1 MKNTEKTGLGHL
13 PLGTFWH
20 LLEPIKKNT
29 MIRLFSLQEM
39 ADDLK
44 LPPAVVALWA
54 ADGYIPHVM
63 REGMPLFDPIAVGRH
78 IAKQLNELNKIDDG
92 NTTDTTTN

>member
-1 MKNTEKTGLGHL
+1 
-13 PLGTFWH
+13 
-20 LLEPIKKNT
+20 

-54 ADGYIPHVM
+54 ADGYIPHIM
-63 REGMPLFDPIAVGRH
+63 REGMPLFDPVAVGTH
-78 IAKQLNELNKIDDG
+78 IAKQLNNLNKIDDG
-92 NTTDTTTN
+92 NDKTTTTGAD

>member
-1 MKNTEKTGLGHL
+1 
-13 PLGTFWH
+13 
-20 LLEPIKKNT
+20 

-63 REGMPLFDPIAVGRH
+63 RDGLPLFDPMAVGKH
-78 IAKQLNELNKIDDG
+78 IAEQLNNLNKIDDEKQREH
-92 NTTDTTTN
+92 NAKDY

>member
-1 MKNTEKTGLGHL
+1 
-13 PLGTFWH
+13 
-20 LLEPIKKNT
+20 
-29 MIRLFSLQEM
+29 M

-54 ADGYIPHVM
+54 ADGYIPYVM
-63 REGMPLFDPIAVGRH
+63 REGMPLFDPVAVGKH

-92 NTTDTTTN
+92 K

>member
-1 MKNTEKTGLGHL
+1 
-13 PLGTFWH
+13 
-20 LLEPIKKNT
+20 

-54 ADGYIPHVM
+54 TDGYIPYVM
-63 REGMPLFDPIAVGRH
+63 REGRPLFDPIAVGKH

-92 NTTDTTTN
+92 NKPTTN

>member
-1 MKNTEKTGLGHL
+1 
-13 PLGTFWH
+13 
-20 LLEPIKKNT
+20 
-29 MIRLFSLQEM
+29 M

-63 REGMPLFDPIAVGRH
+63 RDGMPLFDPVAVGRH
-78 IAKQLNELNKIDDG
+78 IEKQLNELNKIDDG

>member
-1 MKNTEKTGLGHL
+1 
-13 PLGTFWH
+13 
-20 LLEPIKKNT
+20 

-54 ADGYIPHVM
+54 ADGKIPHTM
-63 REGMPLFDPIAVGRH
+63 KDGMPLFDPIAVGKR
-78 IAKQLNELNKIDDG
+78 IAEQLNELNILTNNDG
-92 NTTDTTTN
+92 NKPTTN

>member
-1 MKNTEKTGLGHL
+1 
-13 PLGTFWH
+13 
-20 LLEPIKKNT
+20 

-54 ADGYIPHVM
+54 ADGYIPHIM
-63 REGMPLFDPIAVGRH
+63 RDGLPLFDPVAVGKH
-78 IAKQLNELNKIDDG
+78 IAEQLNNLNKIDDG

>member
-1 MKNTEKTGLGHL
+1 
-13 PLGTFWH
+13 
-20 LLEPIKKNT
+20 

-54 ADGYIPHVM
+54 ADGYIPYVM
-63 REGMPLFDPIAVGRH
+63 REGLPLCDPVAVGKH
-78 IAKQLNELNKIDDG
+78 IAEQLDNLNKIDDEKQREH
-92 NTTDTTTN
+92 NAKDY